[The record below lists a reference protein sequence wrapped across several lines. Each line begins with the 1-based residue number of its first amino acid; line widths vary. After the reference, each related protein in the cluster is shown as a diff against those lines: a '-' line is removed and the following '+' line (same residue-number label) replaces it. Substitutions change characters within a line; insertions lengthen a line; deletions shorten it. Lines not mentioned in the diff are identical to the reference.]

1 VPLKEPFL
9 YIRIKNG
16 HLKFEAENMSI
27 WAEAR
32 FNSFSVL
39 ESSERQ
45 KVIEEIGGL
54 AIPFQLE
61 SNEGK
66 SLLCCCVQVRF
77 FGK

>member
-1 VPLKEPFL
+1 
-9 YIRIKNG
+9 
-16 HLKFEAENMSI
+16 MSI

-39 ESSERQ
+39 KSSERQ
-45 KVIEEIGGL
+45 KGTEEIVGL

-66 SLLCCCVQVRF
+66 SLLLCPSKIFRQVNKYF
-77 FGK
+77 LAMEISALFNNIF